1 MPGFNKTKH
10 HPSFKTSSDMWK
22 QISLAVLLAAG
33 LLACQTKERYQS
45 FTPGQ
50 VWLDNNNVHINAH
63 GGGILYDNG
72 RYYWFGETQDRRR
85 RRQRGQCRSAL
96 LFLN

>member
-1 MPGFNKTKH
+1 
-10 HPSFKTSSDMWK
+10 MWK

-72 RYYWFGETQDRRR
+72 RYYWFGEHKTEGEGGNVANVGDIATPQLISTT
-85 RRQRGQCRSAL
+85 GKTKVSL
-96 LFLN
+96 WP

>member
-1 MPGFNKTKH
+1 
-10 HPSFKTSSDMWK
+10 MWK

-72 RYYWFGETQDRRR
+72 RY
-85 RRQRGQCRSAL
+85 
-96 LFLN
+96 

>member
-1 MPGFNKTKH
+1 
-10 HPSFKTSSDMWK
+10 MWK

-33 LLACQTKERYQS
+33 LLACQTKERYKS

-72 RYYWFGETQDRRR
+72 RYYWFGEHKTE
-85 RRQRGQCRSAL
+85 GEGGNVLVVYISERSTNITAQMEMAQQKT
-96 LFLN
+96 